1 MDKVR
6 PGTGPTLG
14 SSSPLVHPLA
24 GQSKTDLGALSSY
37 MLMLML
43 RNVTTG
49 GFVIEDPLRP
59 GQYSRPGCVIAAP
72 SYPSNTPGVDQDYI
86 FNWIRDAAI
95 TMIELAEAKLPA
107 VGGGVT
113 VLGDYVSF
121 AGLCFDNAAPTKGHA
136 CFTIGG
142 QPRDWTEQN
151 DGAALQILALLR
163 AYDQLDSAAK
173 NAALDLIRKNLSY
186 LLGVYQQPTTNLWE
200 EHEGFSFF
208 ARSVQLR
215 CLREIAANTIGIV
228 VPHDLQAAALWL
240 EAALQAH
247 WNGTYYV
254 SLMVPGSNPPRS
266 VADGYDANSDIACAC
281 VYGAIPCTDTKLLAT
296 AALLREQW
304 LDPASPTMYP
314 INDADRKISVGPL
327 LGRYPGD
334 VYDGDVSHPVMGG
347 HPWALCTAN
356 FAELHYMLAKAIA
369 TSGKMPF
376 DQYSAKFFGQ
386 LGIAAETK
394 IADATAALHNAGD
407 AMLRAII
414 YHSDH
419 YELSEQFDGR
429 TGYEKSVRNLTW
441 SYAAF
446 LSALRA
452 RTA

>member
-1 MDKVR
+1 
-6 PGTGPTLG
+6 
-14 SSSPLVHPLA
+14 
-24 GQSKTDLGALSSY
+24 

-59 GQYSRPGCVIAAP
+59 GQYSRP
-72 SYPSNTPGVDQDYI
+72 
-86 FNWIRDAAI
+86 
-95 TMIELAEAKLPA
+95 
-107 VGGGVT
+107 
-113 VLGDYVSF
+113 
-121 AGLCFDNAAPTKGHA
+121 
-136 CFTIGG
+136 
-142 QPRDWTEQN
+142 
-151 DGAALQILALLR
+151 
-163 AYDQLDSAAK
+163 DQLDSAAK

-314 INDADRKISVGPL
+314 INGADRRIGVGPL

>member
-1 MDKVR
+1 
-6 PGTGPTLG
+6 
-14 SSSPLVHPLA
+14 
-24 GQSKTDLGALSSY
+24 

-59 GQYSRPGCVIAAP
+59 GQYSRP
-72 SYPSNTPGVDQDYI
+72 
-86 FNWIRDAAI
+86 
-95 TMIELAEAKLPA
+95 
-107 VGGGVT
+107 
-113 VLGDYVSF
+113 
-121 AGLCFDNAAPTKGHA
+121 
-136 CFTIGG
+136 
-142 QPRDWTEQN
+142 
-151 DGAALQILALLR
+151 
-163 AYDQLDSAAK
+163 DQLDSAAK

-314 INDADRKISVGPL
+314 INGALASGCANGRLPGPRRRR
-327 LGRYPGD
+327 G
-334 VYDGDVSHPVMGG
+334 
-347 HPWALCTAN
+347 
-356 FAELHYMLAKAIA
+356 A
-369 TSGKMPF
+369 TGPPRVRAHVERRREGE
-376 DQYSAKFFGQ
+376 QQ
-386 LGIAAETK
+386 
-394 IADATAALHNAGD
+394 ALHRER
-407 AMLRAII
+407 RAA
-414 YHSDH
+414 STR
-419 YELSEQFDGR
+419 R
-429 TGYEKSVRNLTW
+429 T
-441 SYAAF
+441 
-446 LSALRA
+446 
-452 RTA
+452 